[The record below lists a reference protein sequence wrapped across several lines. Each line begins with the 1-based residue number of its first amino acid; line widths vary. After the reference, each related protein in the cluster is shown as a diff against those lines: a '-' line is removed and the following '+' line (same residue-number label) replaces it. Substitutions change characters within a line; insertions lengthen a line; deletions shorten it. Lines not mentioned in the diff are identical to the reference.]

1 MNPRLALSLSLALV
15 LLGCATPASLD
26 PKHRFEGW
34 LKYRGEVMLFNTQA
48 DYLASTKPRP
58 GASPRC
64 VSGVLAGNDRNLRP
78 WDGRRVIIT
87 GRLVNYE
94 SLKDE
99 NRVVIPRKMLA
110 RKIISN
116 FCLRDQIILITSL
129 RRA

>member
-1 MNPRLALSLSLALV
+1 M
-15 LLGCATPASLD
+15 
-26 PKHRFEGW
+26 
-34 LKYRGEVMLFNTQA
+34 
-48 DYLASTKPRP
+48 
-58 GASPRC
+58 
-64 VSGVLAGNDRNLRP
+64 
-78 WDGRRVIIT
+78 IIT